1 MASLLMMKMD
11 LSTPTLVNLA
21 LSFTICVIS
30 IVNIASVNNVVKDS
44 ADQQNASQKNIV
56 NISKMLLAVGLLL
69 LLASVLKVAKV
80 M

>member
-30 IVNIASVNNVVKDS
+30 IVNIISVNNVVKDS

-56 NISKMLLAVGLLL
+56 NISNMLLAVGLLL
-69 LLASVLKVAKV
+69 FLLACLKVAKV

>member
-56 NISKMLLAVGLLL
+56 NISKMLLAVGLLM

>member
-44 ADQQNASQKNIV
+44 ADHQNASQKNIV

>member
-30 IVNIASVNNVVKDS
+30 IVNIASVNNVVKDPV
-44 ADQQNASQKNIV
+44 DQQNASQKNIV
-56 NISKMLLAVGLLL
+56 NISKMLLAVGLLM